1 VDKIQPYI
9 VGSGA
14 ASRAIQNSL
23 GILGVLYPSW
33 GIQKPILLKRD
44 SKLNQITP
52 SQESVLFLANPHAF
66 HVPYLLDA
74 QKGGFSWVVT
84 EKPAAVSLE
93 QVKLLE
99 PVKIPVAV
107 CHGYRQT
114 WGIQKLKKML
124 EAGELGHWITIEG
137 RYWQSSAAQ
146 KKLSGE
152 IKKTWKDD
160 DSLSGKYD
168 VLLDLATHWTDLV
181 FFLAGE
187 VAEKGSVW
195 KSYVNSDSPHRD
207 TYNMISMEFPG
218 NRRAYGSVSK
228 TVHGSGNDL
237 EIHVIG
243 EKKTVSWSFLNPDQL
258 VIGEGSKKTTL
269 SRPDDSL
276 YGSQQYPF
284 HSTGWLEG
292 YIEIFKQYFLQMR
305 GEKFEKYPNLKDQVA
320 VLKFLLT

>member
-1 VDKIQPYI
+1 MALIQPYI
-9 VGSGA
+9 IGSGA

-44 SKLNQITP
+44 AKLNTITP

-66 HVPYLLDA
+66 HVPYLLEA
-74 QKGGFSWVVT
+74 QKVGFSWVVS
-84 EKPAAVSLE
+84 EKPAAVSVE

-99 PVKIPVAV
+99 QVKIPVAV

-124 EAGELGHWITIEG
+124 EAGELGNWISMEG

-146 KKLSGE
+146 KKLSGDT
-152 IKKTWKDD
+152 KKTWKDD
-160 DSLSGKYD
+160 EALSGKYD

-195 KSYVNSDSPHRD
+195 KSNVNSDSIHRD
-207 TYNMISMEFPG
+207 TYNMISMEYSG
-218 NRRAYGSVSK
+218 NRRVFGSVSK
-228 TVHGSGNDL
+228 TVHGAGNDL

-243 EKKTVSWSFLNPDQL
+243 EKKAVSWAFLNPDQL
-258 VIGEGSKKTTL
+258 VIGEGSTKTL
-269 SRPDDSL
+269 VNRPDESS

-292 YIEIFKQYFLQMR
+292 YIEIFKQYFRQMR
-305 GEKFEKYPNLKDQVA
+305 GEKFDPYPNLQEQVE
-320 VLKFLLT
+320 VLKFLL